1 MGWWVARG
9 AVVGACRQTS
19 FSAVEAGTH
28 SSGMPKTL
36 WLLEYGILKVMLG
49 DTCAFEIISRAGLE

>member
-1 MGWWVARG
+1 VVAGG

-28 SSGMPKTL
+28 SSRMSRTL
-36 WLLEYGILKVMLG
+36 WLMEYDNTKVMTADS
-49 DTCAFEIISRAGLE
+49 DTFEILMRA